1 MASPSTQPR
10 RIGVIGGG
18 IIGTCTA
25 FWLGRLASA
34 GRQPVQVTLIEGS
47 EIAAGASGKAG
58 GLVALDWHGPATAS
72 LAKLS
77 YALHAQLAQEL
88 DGEKKWGYRKL
99 DTLSISADLSTA
111 GGSAK
116 KTARTRRLNESD
128 LFDWLNKDLL
138 TATDVL
144 GSQETTAQVHP
155 EQFTR
160 TIAEQ
165 AQKEGLQIVYG
176 TAEHFERTNDGAY
189 AVTISPRKDNDDNS
203 PRVLEFDQIV
213 IAAGPWTG
221 RLLSS
226 LGLGGGGGD
235 NNNDPGS
242 LRARA
247 GRAKAIRG
255 SRAHSIVVRAPE
267 GKTLPAQALFTS
279 IKEQKGRHAEPEI
292 YNRPDG
298 TAYACGPTDDSDLP
312 LRASDVTISPSAIAS
327 LVSQTARLAPDYL
340 DLTSGGG
347 GAKVE
352 REQACY
358 LPVGSGDPVLGRI
371 DQGTEGSGKGIYV
384 ASGHSCWGICNGPGT
399 GLVMAELLLN
409 GKATSADISSLGP

>member
-1 MASPSTQPR
+1 M
-10 RIGVIGGG
+10 
-18 IIGTCTA
+18 
-25 FWLGRLASA
+25 
-34 GRQPVQVTLIEGS
+34 
-47 EIAAGASGKAG
+47 
-58 GLVALDWHGPATAS
+58 
-72 LAKLS
+72 
-77 YALHAQLAQEL
+77 
-88 DGEKKWGYRKL
+88 
-99 DTLSISADLSTA
+99 
-111 GGSAK
+111 
-116 KTARTRRLNESD
+116 
-128 LFDWLNKDLL
+128 

-160 TIAEQ
+160 AIAEQ

-176 TAEHFERTNDGAY
+176 TAERLERTKEGGDHY

-292 YNRPDG
+292 YSKPVQPSFIIHAEMISELGSRERP
-298 TAYACGPTDDSDLP
+298 PTEDWLIFWRTLIAPCRSTGRYRLRLRSHGRFRLAPPRFGRDHLP
-312 LRASDVTISPSAIAS
+312 LRDR
-327 LVSQTARLAPDYL
+327 LARLSNRPTRARLPRL
-340 DLTSGGG
+340 DQRGRGRKG
-347 GAKVE
+347 
-352 REQACY
+352 RE
-358 LPVGSGDPVLGRI
+358 
-371 DQGTEGSGKGIYV
+371 
-384 ASGHSCWGICNGPGT
+384 GT
-399 GLVMAELLLN
+399 GVLPPCGEWRSRF
-409 GKATSADISSLGP
+409 GED